1 MCACMCVLC
10 VRAINIQRCKPV
22 PEHTHIQ
29 ILMQRL
35 MYVEV
40 WNIMVLNPNV
50 PDLNK
55 HEQTPDVVRERPC
68 RGSNSWKHIIERRG
82 RHIHSHTRTDIDT
95 HTHTCVQTDTW
106 HSYTHTY
113 TYTHTHTCRHKCT
126 QTHKYAH
133 TPKQTRTHTHARTQT
148 HTCHAYTRKHARG
161 YTHDTR
167 GGDYPSPRAWA

>member
-1 MCACMCVLC
+1 
-10 VRAINIQRCKPV
+10 
-22 PEHTHIQ
+22 
-29 ILMQRL
+29 

-50 PDLNK
+50 PELNK
-55 HEQTPDVVRERPC
+55 HEQTPDMLRERPC
-68 RGSNSWKHIIERRG
+68 RGLNSCGHIIERRG

-95 HTHTCVQTDTW
+95 RTHTCVQTHTW
-106 HSYTHTY
+106 HSYTRTY

-133 TPKQTRTHTHARTQT
+133 TPKQTRTYTHARTQT
-148 HTCHAYTRKHARG
+148 HTCHTCTRKHARR

-167 GGDYPSPRAWA
+167 GGDYPSPRAWAWEGGREWRLDRREREKCHGV